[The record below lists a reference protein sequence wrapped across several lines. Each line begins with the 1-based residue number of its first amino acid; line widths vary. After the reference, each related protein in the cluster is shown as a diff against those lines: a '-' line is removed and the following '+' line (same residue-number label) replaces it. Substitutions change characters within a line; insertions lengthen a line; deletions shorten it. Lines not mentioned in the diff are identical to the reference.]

1 MNNAPNP
8 YNPYPILNQ
17 PEINIKNYDLVLQI
31 NSIDQLEKGGWPV
44 KFSEKGKEKYKEL
57 KNENCVIIG
66 VAGNKNRG
74 KSFLLKRIS
83 GFEVKSG
90 HLDTTEGISANFP
103 DFRDDEEG
111 KKNIIIL
118 DTAGQE
124 NPLVREG
131 DNSGKEELNKMQ
143 LEDKIREIARDQLVC
158 EYILSEFILEKATVI
173 ILVLEQLSYA
183 EQMMLKNITQQL
195 NDKKKKLLVIHNLM
209 NLNTIP
215 EIEGFIENTLL
226 KSLTFKLRRCKMR
239 LFEEKEKENVN
250 NYYYRQLDRENNNL
264 EIYHFIFGNEDI
276 KEIKEYYNDPLI
288 DFIRKFVKTGYAVKF
303 DLIENFKKFIIDQSF
318 KISEKKLN
326 ERNLIYDEKNGI
338 IKLVDID
345 KLKLKG
351 ITHDEK
357 GLHNF
362 TGNAIELP
370 YRTYIL
376 NENSNYYFCIE
387 TEIYGEIQKEK
398 INIHIDSVKD
408 SFIINILGTLSDHI
422 DKNAHELIK
431 MDGNLHFGDFC
442 IQISMSKTII
452 MNSNKESHFI
462 RDIEKNDEK
471 IEYDEK
477 YGIYTFKFKMTLL
490 EKKKSTT
497 NKGGIL

>member
-8 YNPYPILNQ
+8 YPIIDK
-17 PEINIKNYDLVLQI
+17 INVKKYDLVLQI
-31 NSIDQLEKGGWPV
+31 NSIDQLEKVGWPV
-44 KFSEKGKEKYKEL
+44 EFGEKGKEKYEKL

-66 VAGNKNRG
+66 VSGNKNRG
-74 KSFLLKRIS
+74 KSFLLNKIS

-103 DFRDDEEG
+103 DFRDEEEG

-131 DNSGKEELNKMQ
+131 DNSGSEELNKMQ
-143 LEDKIREIARDQLVC
+143 LDDKIREIARDQLVC

-209 NLNTIP
+209 NLNTVK

-226 KSLTFKLRRCKMR
+226 KSLTFKLRRCKMN
-239 LFEEKEKENVN
+239 LFEEKENIN

-264 EIYHFIFGNEDI
+264 EIFHLIFGNEDEE
-276 KEIKEYYNDPLI
+276 EIKKYYNDPLI

-303 DLIENFKKFIIDQSF
+303 DLIEEFRKFFIDQSL
-318 KISEKKLN
+318 KISDKKLN
-326 ERNLIYDEKNGI
+326 ESTLIYDENKKMISLVGI
-338 IKLVDID
+338 NELQ
-345 KLKLKG
+345 LKG

-362 TGNAIELP
+362 TGNAMELP

-376 NENSNYYFCIE
+376 NENSIYYFCVEI
-387 TEIYGEIQKEK
+387 EIYGEIQKEK

-408 SFIINILGTLSDHI
+408 SFIINIFGTLSDHI
-422 DKNAHELIK
+422 DKNAPELIK

-442 IQISMSKTII
+442 IQISISKTII
-452 MNSNKESHFI
+452 LNSNKESHFI
-462 RDIEKNDEK
+462 RDIEKNDDK
-471 IEYDEK
+471 YDEI
-477 YGIYTFKFKMTLL
+477 YGIYTIKFKMTLL

-497 NKGGIL
+497 NKGAIL

>member
-8 YNPYPILNQ
+8 YNPYPIIDK
-17 PEINIKNYDLVLQI
+17 PEININVKKYDLVLQI
-31 NSIDQLEKGGWPV
+31 NSIEQLEKVGWPV
-44 KFSEKGKEKYKEL
+44 EFGEKGKEKYEKL

-66 VAGNKNRG
+66 VSGNKNRG

-103 DFRDDEEG
+103 DFKDEEEG

-131 DNSGKEELNKMQ
+131 DNSGSEELNKMQ
-143 LEDKIREIARDQLVC
+143 LDDKIREIARDQLGC

-195 NDKKKKLLVIHNLM
+195 NNKKKKLLVIHNLM
-209 NLNTIP
+209 NLNSIE
-215 EIEGFIENTLL
+215 EIKGFIENTLL
-226 KSLTFKLRRCKMR
+226 KSLTFKLKRKEMG
-239 LFEEKEKENVN
+239 LFEKKENVN
-250 NYYYRQLDRENNNL
+250 NYYYRQLDKENNNL
-264 EIYHFIFGNEDI
+264 EIYHLIFGNEENPKI
-276 KEIKEYYNDPLI
+276 KKYYNDPLI

-303 DLIENFKKFIIDQSF
+303 DLIEEFKNFFIEHSL
-318 KISEKKLN
+318 KISNIKLN
-326 ERNLIYDEKNGI
+326 KSILIYDKNKEIISLRGI
-338 IKLVDID
+338 N

-357 GLHNF
+357 GLHNLI
-362 TGNAIELP
+362 GNAMELP

-376 NENSNYYFCIE
+376 NENSNYYFCVE

-408 SFIINILGTLSDHI
+408 CFIINILGTLSDHI
-422 DKNAHELIK
+422 DKSSHELIK

-442 IQISMSKTII
+442 IQISISKTII
-452 MNSNKESHFI
+452 
-462 RDIEKNDEK
+462 
-471 IEYDEK
+471 
-477 YGIYTFKFKMTLL
+477 
-490 EKKKSTT
+490 
-497 NKGGIL
+497 

>member
-1 MNNAPNP
+1 MNDAPNP
-8 YNPYPILNQ
+8 YPNLDK

-66 VAGNKNRG
+66 VSGNKNRG
-74 KSFLLKRIS
+74 KSFLLKRIF

-90 HLDTTEGISANFP
+90 YFDTTEGISANFP
-103 DFRDDEEG
+103 DFKYKEEG

-131 DNSGKEELNKMQ
+131 DNSGSEEKNKMQ

-209 NLNTIP
+209 NLN
-215 EIEGFIENTLL
+215 
-226 KSLTFKLRRCKMR
+226 TFKLRRCKMR

-303 DLIENFKKFIIDQSF
+303 DLIEEFRKFFIEQSL
-318 KISEKKLN
+318 KISDKKLN
-326 ERNLIYDEKNGI
+326 DSTLIYDENKEI
-338 IKLVDID
+338 ISLVDID

-422 DKNAHELIK
+422 DKNSHELIK

>member
-8 YNPYPILNQ
+8 YPILDKH
-17 PEINIKNYDLVLQI
+17 EINIKKYDLVLQI

-44 KFSEKGKEKYKEL
+44 KFSKKGKEKYKEL

-83 GFEVKSG
+83 DFEVESG

-103 DFRDDEEG
+103 DFKDEKEG
-111 KKNIIIL
+111 RKNIIIL

-131 DNSGKEELNKMQ
+131 DNSGSEELNKME

-158 EYILSEFILEKATVI
+158 EYILSEFILEKASVI

-183 EQMMLKNITQQL
+183 EQMMLKNISQQL

-209 NLNTIP
+209 NLNSIK

-226 KSLTFKLRRCKMR
+226 KSLTFKLQLCKML

-250 NYYYRQLDRENNNL
+250 NYYYRQQDRENNNL
-264 EIYHFIFGNEDI
+264 EIYHFIFGNEYNE
-276 KEIKEYYNDPLI
+276 EIKKYYNDPLI
-288 DFIRKFVKTGYAVKF
+288 YFIRKFVKTGEAVQF
-303 DLIENFKKFIIDQSF
+303 DLIEEFRKFFIEQSL
-318 KISEKKLN
+318 KISDKKLN
-326 ERNLIYDEKNGI
+326 ETTLMYDENKEIISLVGI
-338 IKLVDID
+338 N

-362 TGNAIELP
+362 TGNAMELP
-370 YRTYIL
+370 YKTYIL
-376 NENSNYYFCIE
+376 NENPNYYFCVE
-387 TEIYGEIQKEK
+387 TEIYGEIQKDK

-408 SFIINILGTLSDHI
+408 SFIINILGTLYDHI

-442 IQISMSKTII
+442 IQISISKII
-452 MNSNKESHFI
+452 ILNSNQEHYI
-462 RDIEKNDEK
+462 RDIEKNN

-477 YGIYTFKFKMTLL
+477 YGIYTIKFKLTLL
-490 EKKKSTT
+490 EKKTSTT

>member
-1 MNNAPNP
+1 MNDAPNP
-8 YNPYPILNQ
+8 YPIIDNH
-17 PEINIKNYDLVLQI
+17 NIVKKYDLVLQI
-31 NSIDQLEKGGWPV
+31 NSIKQLENGGWPV
-44 KFSEKGKEKYKEL
+44 EFGEKGKEKYENL

-103 DFRDDEEG
+103 DFSDKKEG

-131 DNSGKEELNKMQ
+131 DNSGSEELNKMQ
-143 LEDKIREIARDQLVC
+143 LDDKIREIARDQLVC
-158 EYILSEFILEKATVI
+158 EYILSQFILEKATVI

-183 EQMMLKNITQQL
+183 EQMMLKNIIQQL

-209 NLNTIP
+209 NLNSIE
-215 EIEGFIENTLL
+215 EIKEFIENTLL

-239 LFEEKEKENVN
+239 LFEEKENLN
-250 NYYYRQLDRENNNL
+250 NYYYRQQGMENNNL
-264 EIYHFIFGNEDI
+264 EIFHLIFGNED
-276 KEIKEYYNDPLI
+276 KDEIKKYYNDPLI
-288 DFIRKFVKTGYAVKF
+288 DFIRKFVKTGYAEKF
-303 DLIENFKKFIIDQSF
+303 DLIEEFRKFFIEQSL
-318 KISEKKLN
+318 KISDKKLN
-326 ERNLIYDEKNGI
+326 ESTLIYNENKKMISLVGI
-338 IKLVDID
+338 KE
-345 KLKLKG
+345 LKLKG

-362 TGNAIELP
+362 TGNAMELP

-376 NENSNYYFCIE
+376 NENSNYYFCVE

-422 DKNAHELIK
+422 DKKAHELIK

-442 IQISMSKTII
+442 IQISISKTII
-452 MNSNKESHFI
+452 LNSNIESHYI
-462 RDIEKNDEK
+462 RDIEINDDK
-471 IEYDEK
+471 YDEK
-477 YGIYTFKFKMTLL
+477 YGIYTIKFKITLL
-490 EKKKSTT
+490 EKKKSIT

>member
-1 MNNAPNP
+1 MNDAP
-8 YNPYPILNQ
+8 NPYPILDK

-83 GFEVKSG
+83 EFKVESG

-103 DFRDDEEG
+103 DFRDEEEG
-111 KKNIIIL
+111 KRNIIIL

-131 DNSGKEELNKMQ
+131 DNSGSEEKNKMQ

-264 EIYHFIFGNEDI
+264 EIFHLIFGNEDI
-276 KEIKEYYNDPLI
+276 KEIKKYYNDPLI

-303 DLIENFKKFIIDQSF
+303 DLIEEFRKFFIEQSL
-318 KISEKKLN
+318 KISDKKLN
-326 ERNLIYDEKNGI
+326 DSTLIYDENKEI
-338 IKLVDID
+338 ISLVDID

-408 SFIINILGTLSDHI
+408 SFIINILGSLSDHI
-422 DKNAHELIK
+422 DKNSHELIK

>member
-8 YNPYPILNQ
+8 YPIFDK
-17 PEINIKNYDLVLQI
+17 INIKNYDLVLQI
-31 NSIDQLEKGGWPV
+31 NSIAQLEKGGWPV
-44 KFSEKGKEKYKEL
+44 KFSEKGKEKYEKL

-74 KSFLLKRIS
+74 KSFLLQRIS
-83 GFEVKSG
+83 EFKVESG

-103 DFRDDEEG
+103 DFSDEKEG

-131 DNSGKEELNKMQ
+131 DNSGSEELNKMQ

-158 EYILSEFILEKATVI
+158 EYILSQFILEKATVI

-195 NDKKKKLLVIHNLM
+195 NNKKKQLLVIHNLM

-215 EIEGFIENTLL
+215 NLMNLNSIKEIKGFIENTLL
-226 KSLTFKLRRCKMR
+226 KSLTFKLKRCKML
-239 LFEEKEKENVN
+239 LFEEEKQNVN
-250 NYYYRQLDRENNNL
+250 NYCYRQHDSENNNL

-276 KEIKEYYNDPLI
+276 REIKKYYNDPLI
-288 DFIRKFVKTGYAVKF
+288 DYIRKFVKTGYAVKF
-303 DLIENFKKFIIDQSF
+303 DLIEEFRKFFIEQSL
-318 KISEKKLN
+318 KISDKKLN
-326 ERNLIYDEKNGI
+326 DSTLIYDENKKMISLIG
-338 IKLVDID
+338 ID

-362 TGNAIELP
+362 TGNVMELP
-370 YRTYIL
+370 YTTYIL
-376 NENSNYYFCIE
+376 NENSNYYFCVE
-387 TEIYGEIQKEK
+387 RSY
-398 INIHIDSVKD
+398 
-408 SFIINILGTLSDHI
+408 
-422 DKNAHELIK
+422 
-431 MDGNLHFGDFC
+431 
-442 IQISMSKTII
+442 
-452 MNSNKESHFI
+452 
-462 RDIEKNDEK
+462 
-471 IEYDEK
+471 
-477 YGIYTFKFKMTLL
+477 
-490 EKKKSTT
+490 
-497 NKGGIL
+497 